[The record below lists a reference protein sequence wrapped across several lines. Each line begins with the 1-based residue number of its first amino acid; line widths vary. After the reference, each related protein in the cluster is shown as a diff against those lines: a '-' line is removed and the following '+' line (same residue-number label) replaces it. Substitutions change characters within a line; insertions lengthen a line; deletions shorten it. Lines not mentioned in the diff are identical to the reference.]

1 MNTDNAKD
9 FLKYLERSSSN
20 SNVDIIKLFI
30 SWCNKKNFEEL
41 LFRLTSEEFA
51 GLKKNCSIDFTN
63 KRILISKKNSLKK
76 ILDIGFVGG
85 MSPSVHFFTSNKRS
99 KIKNSIF
106 IDVEKILNSKN
117 LDYSIS
123 YNNIDKITIS
133 RGNDTR
139 VNNMVGS
146 FITKNYFVISMIS
159 GEQYEFSL
167 PVRKNGNFEK
177 ISYWLKILLPTRV
190 SIIN

>member
-1 MNTDNAKD
+1 M
-9 FLKYLERSSSN
+9 Y
-20 SNVDIIKLFI
+20 I
-30 SWCNKKNFEEL
+30 
-41 LFRLTSEEFA
+41 
-51 GLKKNCSIDFTN
+51 
-63 KRILISKKNSLKK
+63 
-76 ILDIGFVGG
+76 
-85 MSPSVHFFTSNKRS
+85 FFTSNKRS

-106 IDVEKILNSKN
+106 IDVGKIINSKN

-123 YNNIDKITIS
+123 YDNINKITIS

-146 FITKNYFVISMIS
+146 FITKNYFVIYMIS